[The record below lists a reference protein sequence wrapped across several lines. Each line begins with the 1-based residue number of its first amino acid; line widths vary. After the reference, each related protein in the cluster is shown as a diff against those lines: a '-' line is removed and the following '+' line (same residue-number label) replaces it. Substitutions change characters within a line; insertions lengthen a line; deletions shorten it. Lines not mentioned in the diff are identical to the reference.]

1 MKKNLTIIGL
11 FSLIV
16 LFPLASWYYL
26 SLGAEHRKQLII
38 DLAPK
43 GAWTPSSSLPVDTL
57 MGYTAIIFGEEK
69 MAVNVDTLYSQFR
82 KSPTFT
88 VIQLHRDSIENRH
101 PWGDMKISGEVYD
114 KIFAKEKMFLIDT
127 EKQLR
132 FSYEGNHSEFNRMVE
147 HIAFVLPREVQP
159 DIKVRVY
166 DEGE

>member
-26 SLGAEHRKQLII
+26 NLGAEHRKQLII
-38 DLAPK
+38 DLEPK
-43 GAWTPSSSLPVDTL
+43 GEWVHASSLPIDTL
-57 MGYTAIIFGEEK
+57 SGYTALIFGQES
-69 MAVNVDTLYSQFR
+69 MAINVDTLYSQFK
-82 KSPTFT
+82 KSPTFS
-88 VIQLHRDSIENRH
+88 VIQLHRDSIVTRH
-101 PWGDMKISGEVYD
+101 LWDDMKVPAEVYD
-114 KIFAKEKMFLIDT
+114 EIFSKEKMFLIDT

-132 FSYEGNHSEFNRMVE
+132 FSYEGKHSEFSRMVE